1 MIKEGHSKELDGMN
15 ASIKDAKDWIDGLE
29 KREKERTGIKTLKV
43 GFNNIFGYYIEVSR
57 GQADKVPTDYMR
69 KQTLV
74 NAERYITEDLKHY
87 EDLVLSADEKIKA
100 LEFEIFDQ
108 VRQKVAD
115 ISGALLKVARTVAQI
130 DVLRSLSDVAVHGN
144 YVRPIMVDTT
154 VLVIK
159 DGRHP
164 VIETKLPSGEFV
176 PNDTIMGSEDN
187 QLIILTGPNMA
198 GKSTYMRQVALT
210 VILAQMGSFVPAKE
224 ATIGLVDKV
233 FTRVGA
239 SDDLAR
245 GQSTFMV
252 EMVETATILHTSSN
266 RSLILLDEIGRGT
279 ATFDGLSL
287 AWAVA
292 EELHNNPRLGGKTIF
307 ATHYHQLTELTK
319 VLPRARNFHM
329 PVKEQ
334 DDELVFLR
342 KVLPG
347 SVDKSYGIQ
356 VAKLAG
362 LPHKVIDRAKEVLE
376 SLEAEELVVLEED
389 SEKTKKGTRK
399 VRVKGA
405 TRPAFTQLV
414 LFSEGDKVS
423 EELTNLDLSNM
434 TPLEALNKL
443 SELQRKAKEHKTPE
457 KPIKD

>member
-1 MIKEGHSKELDGMN
+1 
-15 ASIKDAKDWIDGLE
+15 
-29 KREKERTGIKTLKV
+29 
-43 GFNNIFGYYIEVSR
+43 
-57 GQADKVPTDYMR
+57 
-69 KQTLV
+69 
-74 NAERYITEDLKHY
+74 
-87 EDLVLSADEKIKA
+87 
-100 LEFEIFDQ
+100 
-108 VRQKVAD
+108 
-115 ISGALLKVARTVAQI
+115 
-130 DVLRSLSDVAVHGN
+130 
-144 YVRPIMVDTT
+144 
-154 VLVIK
+154 
-159 DGRHP
+159 
-164 VIETKLPSGEFV
+164 
-176 PNDTIMGSEDN
+176 
-187 QLIILTGPNMA
+187 MA
-198 GKSTYMRQVALT
+198 GKSTYMRQVAQT
-210 VILAQMGSFVPAKE
+210 VILAQIGSFVPARE

-252 EMVETATILHTSSN
+252 EMVETATILHTSSK

-347 SVDKSYGIQ
+347 SVDKSYGIH

-376 SLEAEELVVLEED
+376 SLEAEELVVLEEE
-389 SEKTKKGTRK
+389 SEKTKKGTRRIK
-399 VRVKGA
+399 VKGA

-423 EELTNLDLSNM
+423 EELTNMDLSNM

-443 SELQRKAKEHKTPE
+443 SELQKKAKVHKAPE